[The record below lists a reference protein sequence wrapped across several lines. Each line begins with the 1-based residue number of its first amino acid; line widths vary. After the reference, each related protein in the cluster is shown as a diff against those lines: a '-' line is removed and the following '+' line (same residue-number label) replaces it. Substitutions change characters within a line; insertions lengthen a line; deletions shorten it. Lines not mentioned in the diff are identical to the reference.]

1 MAAMSEHFLEE
12 QLKRIREMTELMTRL
27 RNSAAELS
35 EAVER
40 DRIAS
45 KRDPL
50 HDIRDFRTPSSS
62 ATQSRRADERA
73 GRQHPRQ
80 TSRSRRK

>member
-1 MAAMSEHFLEE
+1 MSEHFLEE
-12 QLKRIREMTELMTRL
+12 QLKRIRKMTEQMTRL

-40 DRIAS
+40 DLTAAS
-45 KRDPL
+45 RDPL
-50 HDIRDFRTPSSS
+50 HDVRDFRAPSSS
-62 ATQSRRADERA
+62 ESRTHGADEHA
-73 GRQHPRQ
+73 GRQHSRQ